1 MSETPLSKDAYR
13 RLHQELFGEHAGE
26 GVYAVLDGAS
36 NEDLLEMLAERQPE
50 HVCLYRG
57 ELAPDLAAV
66 APYLVRL
73 RPDSVFTEWVVG
85 EGWGGHWGIFA
96 ITDADLTALRKHF
109 RRFLMVKSP
118 EGRRVYFR
126 YYDPRV
132 LRTFLPTCN
141 AEELAELFGPVAEY
155 VCEQEDPAAG
165 LRLWREEGE
174 LHTAEI
180 PVSEP
185 SDSQRRS

>member
-1 MSETPLSKDAYR
+1 MSETPLSKDACR
-13 RLHQELFGEHAGE
+13 RLHQELFGGQADRR
-26 GVYAVLDGAS
+26 VYAVLDGAS
-36 NEDLLEMLAERQPE
+36 IKDLLEMLAERQPE

-57 ELAPDLAAV
+57 ELAPDLAAM

-73 RPDSVFTEWVVG
+73 EPDSVFTDWVLG

-96 ITDADLTALRKHF
+96 LTDADLTALRKHF

-141 AEELAELFGPVAEY
+141 AEELAELFGPVEAY
-155 VCEQEDPAAG
+155 ICEDEDPSTG
-165 LRLWREEGE
+165 LQMWRDGGE
-174 LHTAEI
+174 LHTEEI
-180 PVSEP
+180 SVKEP
-185 SDSQRRS
+185 SES